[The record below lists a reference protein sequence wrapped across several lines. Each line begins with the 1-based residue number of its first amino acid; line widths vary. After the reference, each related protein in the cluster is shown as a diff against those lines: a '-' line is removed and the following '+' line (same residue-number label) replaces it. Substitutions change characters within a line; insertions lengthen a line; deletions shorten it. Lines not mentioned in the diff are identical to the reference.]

1 MSQSEAQQRATK
13 KYHQKFENIQIRV
26 PKGEKGLI
34 CNHAQ
39 KKGESLTAFIRR
51 AIKETMERD

>member
-26 PKGEKGLI
+26 PKGEKELI
-34 CNHAQ
+34 YNHAQ
-39 KKGESLTAFIRR
+39 NKGESLTAFIRR